1 MTSNVIGRNNVKY
14 PSAWQAYDFCACHN
28 WREYFIKRQSV
39 FKYRLE
45 IKEAKRI
52 WVNDYKVG
60 EILNTCWGYDQTNRE
75 FYKIK
80 QSKEKR
86 LL

>member
-1 MTSNVIGRNNVKY
+1 MNTLQKREKAIRKY
-14 PSAWQAYDFCACHN
+14 FSV
-28 WREYFIKRQSV
+28 RQGV

-75 FYKIK
+75 FYEIIAVKGKKVTLRQIAVT
-80 QSKEKR
+80 SYAT
-86 LL
+86 